1 MKRCMHVCST
11 LQLQLRPLKRLRTF
25 NSVLRGKLL
34 AVVLEV
40 QHDLSSLLNAAC
52 FSDLKYS
59 RAGEDSDENP
69 EFLIW
74 V

>member
-1 MKRCMHVCST
+1 MHARVFGT
-11 LQLQLRPLKRLRTF
+11 AVTELRPLTF

-52 FSDLKYS
+52 FSNLKHS
-59 RAGEDSDENP
+59 RAAEDSDEAP

-74 V
+74 VA

>member
-1 MKRCMHVCST
+1 MCLT
-11 LQLQLRPLKRLRTF
+11 PQLQLRPLKRLQTF

-40 QHDLSSLLNAAC
+40 QHDLSSLLNAAG
-52 FSDLKYS
+52 FSDLKHS
-59 RAGEDSDENP
+59 RAGEDSDEEP
-69 EFLIW
+69 EFLIL